1 MPVVAISVDCE
12 AANAGKCYTREL
24 VKVAEEF
31 TIPLT
36 WLLYVSQKNPMSNVH
51 LYHTEYFHRIP
62 AWHEMG
68 LLLAFDSTSGYISD
82 PKERADLV
90 RMGKDVLKQCHV
102 KPTSFRAQSFDLLPT
117 DLRQLEDIGIL
128 VDASACPGAQDKHG
142 VQLPEGPTQPYH
154 PSYDDL
160 TVPGDAKILMAPL
173 ATRNGVAGYLDK
185 GWQAVEPVV
194 SGALDA
200 DGVVCLA
207 LTDTVD
213 NIEALQRAVELCK
226 ARNARFVTLTHLAT
240 L

>member
-68 LLLAFDSTSGYISD
+68 LLLAFDSTGGYISD
-82 PKERADLV
+82 PRERASLV

-102 KPTSFRAQSFDLLPT
+102 KPTSFRAHRFDLLPT
-117 DLRQLEDIGIL
+117 DLKHIEDIGIL
-128 VDASACPGAQDKHG
+128 VDASACPGAEDKHG
-142 VQLPEGPTQPYH
+142 VRLPEGPTQPYY
-154 PSYDDL
+154 PSYDNL
-160 TVPGDAKILMAPL
+160 ATPGDAAVLMAPI
-173 ATRNGVAGYLDK
+173 ATRNGVAGYLDR
-185 GWQAVEPVV
+185 GWQVVEQVV
-194 SGALDA
+194 EGALEA
-200 DGVVCLA
+200 DGVVALA

-213 NIEALQRAVELCK
+213 NVDALRLTVERCRAHG
-226 ARNARFVTLTHLAT
+226 ARFVTLTQLAA